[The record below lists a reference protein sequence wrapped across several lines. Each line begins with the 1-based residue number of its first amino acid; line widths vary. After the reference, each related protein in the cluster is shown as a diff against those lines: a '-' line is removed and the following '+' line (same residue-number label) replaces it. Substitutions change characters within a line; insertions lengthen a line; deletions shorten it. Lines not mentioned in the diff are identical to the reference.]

1 MLLLDA
7 MSNTIISKDD
17 NIKATEGEE
26 DTSNVNVLSN
36 LLSDKS
42 FQSVVMGTEVNL
54 FLIFKR

>member
-7 MSNTIISKDD
+7 MSISKDD
-17 NIKATEGEE
+17 NIKATEVEE

-42 FQSVVMGTEVNL
+42 FQSVVMGTEVNFNSSFCIL
-54 FLIFKR
+54 Y